1 MKTYNGPK
9 QLAESYLHFAP
20 GYVDDNLLDEEVRDM
35 FHNRPEGLEY
45 IYDNFAE
52 GDERNN
58 ALKRLDRV
66 YPDQRNLRQRW
77 DDYINYG
84 LPHGSDRYPELWNN
98 EFIEI
103 EKQLP
108 FKDQEEHDKWSNKAA
123 TWMGEQDWLDLTD
136 EIIKR
141 GGY

>member
-1 MKTYNGPK
+1 MANNPRELSK
-9 QLAESYLHFAP
+9 QLIHLKTP
-20 GYVDDNLLDEEVRDM
+20 KVTQDTLDEEVRDM
-35 FHNRPEGLEY
+35 FANRPEGLEY

-66 YPDQRNLRQRW
+66 YPEQRTLKERW

-84 LPHGSDRYPELWNN
+84 LPHGSERYPELWND
-98 EFIEI
+98 EIIQI

-108 FKDQEEHDKWSNKAA
+108 FKDQEEHDKWANQAA
-123 TWMGEQDWLDLTD
+123 TWMGEPEWLDLTN

-141 GGY
+141 VK